1 MSEGYKRKLKKNAK
15 GEDDPNPVEAAYEAA
30 RERWGE
36 GWSKL
41 SYEMKE
47 SAVAREALAAI
58 SAEVVDPEAQP
69 AVFAMKMFAG
79 AAFRIVHMMDGEGAQ
94 DGT

>member
-1 MSEGYKRKLKKNAK
+1 MSEGFKRDLKKK
-15 GEDDPNPVEAAYEAA
+15 TKDEDDPHPVQMAYEAA

-47 SAVAREALAAI
+47 AAVAREALAAI
-58 SAEVVDPEAQP
+58 SVEVVDPEAQP
-69 AVFAMKMFAG
+69 AVHAMKMFAL
-79 AAFRIVHMMDGEGAQ
+79 ATFRIVHMMDGEGVQ
-94 DGT
+94 DGA

>member
-1 MSEGYKRKLKKNAK
+1 MSEGYKRELKKK
-15 GEDDPNPVEAAYEAA
+15 TKDEEDPNPVQAAYQAA
-30 RERWGE
+30 RDRWGE
-36 GWSKL
+36 GWANL

-47 SAVAREALAAI
+47 AAVAREALAAI

-69 AVFAMKMFAG
+69 AVHAMKMFAT
-79 AAFRIVHMMDGEGAQ
+79 AAFRIVHMMDGEAQ